1 MFNHYDDHFKFWNM
15 DGVTFP
21 NAKYVH
27 PLKQRDIQNIY
38 DQLIQDDNITLLVV
52 FGSSVDFRCHSESD
66 IDLYMERRD
75 KERYPKLDYSFLS
88 DLDKIY
94 DLKDFSK
101 GLGKSIAE
109 EGIVLFDRREN
120 ECVK

>member
-21 NAKYVH
+21 NARYVH

-38 DQLIQDDNITLLVV
+38 DQLIQDKNITLLVV

-66 IDLYMERRD
+66 IDLYMERND
-75 KERYPKLDYSFLS
+75 KERYPKLEYSFQS
-88 DLDKIY
+88 DIDRIY
-94 DLKDFSK
+94 DIQDFSK

-109 EGIVLFDRREN
+109 EGIVLFDRRETD
-120 ECVK
+120 V